1 MARGRHRNSALH
13 RVLIPAAV
21 GGTAVACAGASWFV
35 GGAAGDGD
43 ALVLRALT
51 GGAAVAAVTGAL
63 LLRRWDI
70 RAGRIVARE
79 RAAKA
84 GLNWRNEERQA
95 RLEQAQDQIGALEE
109 KISAKR
115 ADLERLRSE
124 HAELLRRYAT
134 AETERA
140 KALEGRRLLALE
152 AAAPAKALEAQAT
165 DHRTSGGA
173 PTPLTYLQAYEALG
187 HLSRSLARQ
196 REESEAETAAAAE
209 REREARET
217 RETRERSAAHLEPVM
232 PPPQRNGNFDFFTP
246 SRARGAR

>member
-21 GGTAVACAGASWFV
+21 GGTAVACAGAAWLV
-35 GGAAGDGD
+35 GDV
-43 ALVLRALT
+43 LVLRGLAA
-51 GGAAVAAVTGAL
+51 GAAVSAVTGAV

-95 RLEQAQDQIGALEE
+95 RLDQAQDQIGTLEE

-115 ADLERLRSE
+115 ADLARLRTE

-140 KALEGRRLLALE
+140 RALEGRRLLALE

-173 PTPLTYLQAYEALG
+173 PTSLTYLQAYDALG

-196 REESEAETAAAAE
+196 REEEAAAEEAE
-209 REREARET
+209 RERREGESREAREAQQQP
-217 RETRERSAAHLEPVM
+217 RLEPVM
-232 PPPQRNGNFDFFTP
+232 PPPPRNGSFDYF
-246 SRARGAR
+246 SRSASG

>member
-21 GGTAVACAGASWFV
+21 GGTALACAGASWLV
-35 GGAAGDGD
+35 GGEAGDGD
-43 ALVLRALT
+43 ALALRALT
-51 GGAAVAAVTGAL
+51 AGSAVAAVTGAL

-79 RAAKA
+79 RAARA

-95 RLEQAQDQIGALEE
+95 RLDQAQDQIGALEE

-115 ADLERLRSE
+115 ADLARLRSE

-152 AAAPAKALEAQAT
+152 AAAPAKALPAQAT

-173 PTPLTYLQAYEALG
+173 PTPLTYIQAYEALSR
-187 HLSRSLARQ
+187 LSRSAARQ
-196 REESEAETAAAAE
+196 REEAAAE
-209 REREARET
+209 REREREAQ
-217 RETRERSAAHLEPVM
+217 RQPHLEPVM
-232 PPPQRNGNFDFFTP
+232 PPPQRSGNFDYF
-246 SRARGAR
+246 SRGAEAQAASERQIGQIS

>member
-21 GGTAVACAGASWFV
+21 GGTAVACAGAAWLV
-35 GGAAGDGD
+35 GD

-51 GGAAVAAVTGAL
+51 GGAAVAAVTGAG

-70 RAGRIVARE
+70 RAGRVVARE

-95 RLEQAQDQIGALEE
+95 RLEQAQDQIGELEE

-115 ADLERLRSE
+115 SDLARLRSE

-187 HLSRSLARQ
+187 HLSRSVARQ
-196 REESEAETAAAAE
+196 REEEEAAAKAAE
-209 REREARET
+209 RERE
-217 RETRERSAAHLEPVM
+217 RSAADLEPVM
-232 PPPQRNGNFDFFTP
+232 PPPQRNGNFDFF
-246 SRARGAR
+246 SRSASHS

>member
-1 MARGRHRNSALH
+1 MARGRHRNAALH
-13 RVLIPAAV
+13 RVLIPTAV
-21 GGTAVACAGASWFV
+21 GGAALACAGASWLV
-35 GGAAGDGD
+35 GD
-43 ALVLRALT
+43 ALVLRGLT
-51 GGAAVAAVTGAL
+51 AGSAAAAVTGAV

-95 RLEQAQDQIGALEE
+95 RLEQARDQIGSLEQ

-152 AAAPAKALEAQAT
+152 AAAPAKALPAQAT

-173 PTPLTYLQAYEALG
+173 PTPLTYIQAYEALS
-187 HLSRSLARQ
+187 HLSRSVARQ
-196 REESEAETAAAAE
+196 REQAEAAEAAEAAETE
-209 REREARET
+209 RERE
-217 RETRERSAAHLEPVM
+217 ERPEPRLEPVV
-232 PPPQRNGNFDFFTP
+232 PPPQRNGAFDFF
-246 SRARGAR
+246 SRSASHNAG

>member
-21 GGTAVACAGASWFV
+21 GGTAVACAGAAWLV
-35 GGAAGDGD
+35 GD
-43 ALVLRALT
+43 ALVLRSLT
-51 GGAAVAAVTGAL
+51 AGAAVAAVTGAV

-70 RAGRIVARE
+70 RAGRVVARE

-95 RLEQAQDQIGALEE
+95 RLEQAQEQIGELEE

-115 ADLERLRSE
+115 GDLARLRSE

-152 AAAPAKALEAQAT
+152 AAAPAKALEARAT

-196 REESEAETAAAAE
+196 REEEEAAAKAAV
-209 REREARET
+209 RERE
-217 RETRERSAAHLEPVM
+217 RERSAADLEPVM
-232 PPPQRNGNFDFFTP
+232 PPPQRNGNFDFF
-246 SRARGAR
+246 SRSASPH